1 MSKKILLSGV
11 VLCCIAAGGLWY
23 YTKYKV
29 GDRQM
34 KVPFLD
40 NQFLEDDTTSTT
52 AQAVPEGDTS
62 TSSQRRDSL
71 DEVRNLIRV
80 SSVTSSQEISTPLVI
95 EGEAVASWYDDEK
108 FSVQI
113 VNEQGKVLGSSVAQ
127 ARQLDVLDEFIPFI
141 VAVDFDPEFY
151 FTGYVILQ
159 NAKEKS
165 VSLKIPVEFVQKV
178 IERTTGGCKITGCS
192 GQVCSNQEAV
202 TDCSY
207 KEEYICYQKAH
218 CERQPDGSC
227 GWTQTKELGLCLD
240 QFQEEQNTP

>member
-1 MSKKILLSGV
+1 MFAV
-11 VLCCIAAGGLWY
+11 VLCCIAAGGFWY

-29 GDRQM
+29 GNKQM
-34 KVPFLD
+34 KGSFLG
-40 NQFLEDDTTSTT
+40 NQLVEEDTTSTT
-52 AQAVPEGDTS
+52 AQSVPEGDTA
-62 TSSQRRDSL
+62 TSSQRMDSS
-71 DEVRNLIRV
+71 DEVNNLIRV
-80 SSVTSSQEISTPLVI
+80 NSVTSSQQISTPLVI

-113 VNEQGKVLGSSVAQ
+113 VNEQGKVLGSSIAQ
-127 ARQLDVLDEFIPFI
+127 AKQLDVLGEFIPFI
-141 VAVDFDPEFY
+141 VTVDFDPEFY

-165 VSLKIPVEFVQKV
+165 VSLKIPVEFVQKA

-192 GQVCSNQEAV
+192 GQVCSNQEAI

-207 KEEYICYQKAH
+207 KEEYICYQKAR
-218 CERQPDGSC
+218 CERQPDGDC